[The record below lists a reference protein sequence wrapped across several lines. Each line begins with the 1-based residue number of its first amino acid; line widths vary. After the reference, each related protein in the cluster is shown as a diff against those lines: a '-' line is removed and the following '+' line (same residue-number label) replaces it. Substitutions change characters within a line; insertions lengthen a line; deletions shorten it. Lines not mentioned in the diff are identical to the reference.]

1 MPQPRRLIPITLG
14 KDLTTVKVARHRAC
28 DLNLTAPDDCPV
40 MDLPNLL
47 PHVNATLNAT
57 AMILLLYARVMI
69 AQKRIERHKRA
80 MLAALVVS
88 GLFLVTYITYHYVAP
103 IFVFRGYGWIRPVYY
118 FLLISHVILA
128 ALAIPMILIT
138 AWLGLHR
145 RDDRHRAIARWTW
158 PVWMYVSVT
167 GVVVYLLLYQIYR

>member
-128 ALAIPMILIT
+128 ALAVGP
-138 AWLGLHR
+138 APSR
-145 RDDRHRAIARWTW
+145 
-158 PVWMYVSVT
+158 
-167 GVVVYLLLYQIYR
+167 